1 MSADSEIESESAD
14 IDRGSRENTPATQ
27 TFVIGSIHNRFT
39 MTLAHS
45 QLERD
50 NPIPIST
57 TRSASG
63 STMNTHSSRTQDFW
77 HPT

>member
-1 MSADSEIESESAD
+1 MKADSEIESESAD

-27 TFVIGSIHNRFT
+27 TFVIRSIHNRLT

-50 NPIPIST
+50 NPIPTST

-63 STMNTHSSRTQDFW
+63 STMNIYSSRTQDFW
-77 HPT
+77 NQT